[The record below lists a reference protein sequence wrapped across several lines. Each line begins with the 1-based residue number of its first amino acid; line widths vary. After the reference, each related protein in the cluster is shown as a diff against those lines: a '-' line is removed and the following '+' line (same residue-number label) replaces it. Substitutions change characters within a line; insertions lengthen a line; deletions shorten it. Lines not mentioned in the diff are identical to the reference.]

1 MNVLGAEH
9 EKKITQNKLLSKLST
24 EKIFLT
30 WFTVLYTEER
40 KGRRKRNILKGILTG
55 IQVSV
60 RE

>member
-24 EKIFLT
+24 EENFLT

-40 KGRRKRNILKGILTG
+40 KGRRKRNILEGI
-55 IQVSV
+55 
-60 RE
+60 